1 MKDKEEKEAIKDDD
15 VTVEKIRSEEGTESV
30 KWIRKEVEEVVG
42 TTTNTYYYYD
52 DFGNDMADSGL
63 ENLQ

>member
-1 MKDKEEKEAIKDDD
+1 MKDKEEKKAIKDDD

-42 TTTNTYYYYD
+42 TTINTYYYYD